1 MSWVFVAYPKATIEE
16 SVMMLASTWGWESVH
31 QNDIWIINDSI
42 INPLM
47 CSQVDIWDN
56 QLLQVDNWKI
66 ISLWTTI
73 EKKYFYSLLIN
84 SCVTWFVSI
93 IYIKCNYN
101 PCFCTHERLSMQ
113 HFNAV
118 NLRQLIQKSLCTL
131 STSYF
136 N

>member
-1 MSWVFVAYPKATIEE
+1 LGWMPHHKTYVLSFCCISKSNNRRISHDVNW
-16 SVMMLASTWGWESVH
+16 LALKGWESVH
-31 QNDIWIINDSI
+31 QNEIWIINDSI

-47 CSQVDIWDN
+47 CSQVDIWDD

-93 IYIKCNYN
+93 IYIECNYN
-101 PCFCTHERLSMQ
+101 PCFCTHQRLSM
-113 HFNAV
+113 HA
-118 NLRQLIQKSLCTL
+118 LML
-131 STSYF
+131 
-136 N
+136 